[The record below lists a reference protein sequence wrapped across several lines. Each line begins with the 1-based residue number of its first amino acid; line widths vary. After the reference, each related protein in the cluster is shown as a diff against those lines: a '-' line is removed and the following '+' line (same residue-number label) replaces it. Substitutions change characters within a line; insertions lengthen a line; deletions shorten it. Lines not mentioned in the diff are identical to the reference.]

1 MPNYYYDGSFDG
13 LLTVIFKAYKN
24 RKEVIRVVA
33 ETEQLTF
40 RTEDIHVLT
49 DHYEARRV
57 ERTICKRLSEN
68 FFKSI
73 RLCFLS
79 FENNKDTVIANTVYK
94 ALDSE

>member
-49 DHYEARRV
+49 DHYEARGV
-57 ERTICKRLSEN
+57 EYVKGFRKIFSKVYVFVFYPLKTIKIL
-68 FFKSI
+68 
-73 RLCFLS
+73 
-79 FENNKDTVIANTVYK
+79 
-94 ALDSE
+94 